1 MKLLLDEMY
10 TPTIAEQLRA
20 RGHDA
25 ASIHDP
31 EYRMLEGEPDDEVWA
46 AAIADDRALV
56 SENVQDFRR
65 IEANALAH
73 AQPVARLIFTTDRQF
88 PQGRP
93 RNPRPA
99 RQRTRRATRRQS
111 RPGDGAVPQT
121 CALRITT
128 SLGVSGPADQTDP
141 DANVH
146 EDPRALCCTEQG
158 SEPRRIAQTRVA
170 GEAGRVGEPIR
181 R

>member
-31 EYRMLEGEPDDEVWA
+31 GYRTLEGEPDDEVWA
-46 AAIADDRALV
+46 AAIADNRVLV

-73 AQPVARLIFTTDRQF
+73 AQPVARLSFTTDRQF
-88 PQGRP
+88 PRGDPATLGRLVAALDALLATEP
-93 RNPRPA
+93 DLATALFLEPA
-99 RQRTRRATRRQS
+99 A
-111 RPGDGAVPQT
+111 A
-121 CALRITT
+121 
-128 SLGVSGPADQTDP
+128 
-141 DANVH
+141 
-146 EDPRALCCTEQG
+146 
-158 SEPRRIAQTRVA
+158 
-170 GEAGRVGEPIR
+170 
-181 R
+181 